1 MADSSGEGGTRIQR
15 RPPPQQGPPQQGPP
29 QQPPQQRMM
38 GPPPQQRM
46 GPPPGQPPMMEE
58 MDPATLQMPKP
69 NFKRSGGG
77 KSTFGMGNFSFNI
90 SEIKN
95 ALLVFLIFF
104 VLNSKMVWKQI
115 IKLPFMGSVEPS
127 MIALVVNSILA
138 GILFYVIS
146 NFFIKK

>member
-1 MADSSGEGGTRIQR
+1 
-15 RPPPQQGPPQQGPP
+15 
-29 QQPPQQRMM
+29 
-38 GPPPQQRM
+38 M
-46 GPPPGQPPMMEE
+46 GPPPGQPMMEE
-58 MDPATLQMPKP
+58 MEPATLQMPKS
-69 NFKRSGGG
+69 NFKRSGG

-104 VLNSKMVWKQI
+104 ILNSKMVWKQI

-127 MIALVVNSILA
+127 MVALVVNSILA